1 MPHRPIGIAHAQMP
15 NRRENAR
22 SLTKNAGGVW
32 GLDTQTQ
39 TESAEQ
45 RSSGA
50 RARGW
55 ARRRPRRRRP
65 GSPSH
70 APRLVSA
77 LRLSRAA
84 LPPHG
89 ATPPHGRLSLRAPPP
104 GDARAALGTARALAR
119 AGSLRVSCGPA
130 AARTGR
136 DADSASQPVTQPE
149 TAAPADP
156 CPSYSPPL
164 ANGVAHFQNR
174 PPLCSCWSYSVM
186 AARWS
191 LVQKVP

>member
-1 MPHRPIGIAHAQMP
+1 MPVGSGVSTL
-15 NRRENAR
+15 RRRRRA
-22 SLTKNAGGVW
+22 
-32 GLDTQTQ
+32 
-39 TESAEQ
+39 

-50 RARGW
+50 AEHARG
-55 ARRRPRRRRP
+55 AGRAAGRGAAGRALHHMRH
-65 GSPSH
+65 GS
-70 APRLVSA
+70 SA

-149 TAAPADP
+149 TAAPADQ